1 MMLLRVLL
9 GLIAVSSC
17 LCLQLRSNRAVKWR
31 LCNSNL
37 QSREVRTQGL
47 RSASRLGMSDEGDGN
62 EEVSIGDMELPQGV
76 ERLELNDELK
86 ASFMSYAMSTILG
99 RALPDAR
106 DGLKPVHRRVLYA
119 MHGLGLLPS
128 STYRK
133 CARVVGEVLGK
144 YHPHG
149 DMSVYDALVR
159 MAQDF
164 VMLHTLVA
172 GHGNFGSVDNDPAA
186 AMRYTEAKLS
196 SLAFDSLLADIKE
209 DTVDFVDNFDGNEIE
224 PLVLPAR
231 LPMLLLNGASGI
243 AVGMA
248 TNIPPHNLG
257 ELSDAIMAML
267 DNPDITADELVKIV
281 PAPDFPTGGKI
292 MGNKGAEELYKTGRG
307 SIIMRAKTH
316 IEVLSKG
323 GGSTGQR
330 ASTRNAIIVTELPYM
345 TNKSGLLE
353 KIADL
358 VNDKKLD
365 GIADLRDESDRDG
378 IRMVIELKRDAIPA
392 VVQNNLFKKTALQT
406 AFSANMLALVDEGKQ
421 PMRLDLKGAL
431 EIFIQFRFKTLRRRT
446 SFQLGKLK
454 SRDHIV
460 QGLIV
465 ALARVDEII
474 DLLRKSKD
482 TASAREVLTGDSYK
496 FSAEQAESI
505 LGLRLSRLTAMEE
518 GKLKDEHEALTKDI
532 AGLEELMAQ
541 DSKVNEI
548 IRRETKE
555 IKDKHGKPRQSE
567 LLGEEGNLT
576 DQDLLAND
584 RSVIIITRSGYIKR
598 LPIEEFESQSR
609 GTKGK
614 AGAKLSTEDD
624 GISQFFSCN
633 DHDSV
638 LFVTDKGVAYSI
650 KAFQVPLAS
659 RTAKGVPLPQILPF
673 SSQEKV
679 TSVIPI
685 ESFER
690 EEEHLVLL
698 TRKGFVKK
706 TPLKSFQ
713 NMSARGL
720 IIISLTEGDSLG
732 WSRRCMPKDE
742 VLIATKDGFA
752 CRFGVSD
759 LTSTGRQSRGVRALN
774 LREDDQ
780 MADMDVNNSN
790 ALPGTDGT
798 AGEGGDV
805 PPGIDY
811 VFVITERGY
820 GKRISIAD
828 FRKAKRGG
836 RGVFAI
842 KFKEKAGG
850 GGSKAR
856 AAGKANADVDA
867 LRCLRFCSS
876 GDEVV
881 LSTSR
886 GTILRQRVDDVSVQA
901 RSATG
906 VLVQKLARDDS
917 IVDISI
923 VPPEEEKEEEE
934 TKTKAGASAES
945 TKA

>member
-1 MMLLRVLL
+1 MILLMLMLL
-9 GLIAVSSC
+9 GL
-17 LCLQLRSNRAVKWR
+17 LCGLNLSGAFNLRSQSSMKWR
-31 LCNSNL
+31 KGNINL
-37 QSREVRTQGL
+37 GRREMRTQDL
-47 RSASRLGMSDEGDGN
+47 RGVSKLSMSNEGEQNDETI
-62 EEVSIGDMELPQGV
+62 EDMELPAGV

-119 MHGLGLLPS
+119 MHGLGLVPS
-128 STYRK
+128 SSYRK

-196 SLAFDSLLADIKE
+196 SIAFDSLLADIKE

-257 ELSDAIMAML
+257 ELSDAIVAMI
-267 DNPDITADELVKIV
+267 DNPDISSDELVKIV

-307 SIIMRAKTH
+307 SIIMRAKSH

-323 GGSTGQR
+323 GGATGQR
-330 ASTRNAIIVTELPYM
+330 ASTRNAIVVTELPYM

-358 VNDKKLD
+358 VNEKKLD

-406 AFSANMLALVDEGKQ
+406 SFSANMLALVDEGRQ
-421 PMRLDLKGAL
+421 PQRLDLKGAL
-431 EIFIQFRFKTLRRRT
+431 EIFIKFRFKTLRRRT
-446 SFQLGKLK
+446 NFQLSKLK

-465 ALARVDEII
+465 ALSRVDDII
-474 DLLRKSKD
+474 ELLRKSKD
-482 TASAREVLTGDSYK
+482 TSSAREALTGPTYK

-518 GKLKDEHEALTKDI
+518 SKLKEEHETLTKDI
-532 AGLEELMAQ
+532 AELEELMA
-541 DSKVNEI
+541 DDGKVNAI
-548 IRRETKE
+548 IRRETME
-555 IKDKHGKPRQSE
+555 IKEKHGKPRLSE

-638 LFVTDKGVAYSI
+638 MFVTDKGVAYSI

-673 SSQEKV
+673 SSQETV

-685 ESFER
+685 ESFTR

-706 TPLKSFQ
+706 TPLKNFQ

-732 WSRRCMPKDE
+732 WSRRCMPHDE

-780 MADMDVNNSN
+780 MADMDVNN
-790 ALPGTDGT
+790 AVTGTGT
-798 AGEGGDV
+798 TTIPTEGGEGF
-805 PPGIDY
+805 

-820 GKRISIAD
+820 GKRISIED

-842 KFKEKAGG
+842 KFKDKAGG
-850 GGSKAR
+850 GGRNAR
-856 AAGKANADVDA
+856 AAGRAESDVDT

-906 VLVQKLARDDS
+906 VLVQKLAKDDS

-923 VPPEEEKEEEE
+923 VPPEEEKEEEKK
-934 TKTKAGASAES
+934 TKTSDSKSAKA
-945 TKA
+945 

>member
-1 MMLLRVLL
+1 
-9 GLIAVSSC
+9 
-17 LCLQLRSNRAVKWR
+17 
-31 LCNSNL
+31 
-37 QSREVRTQGL
+37 
-47 RSASRLGMSDEGDGN
+47 
-62 EEVSIGDMELPQGV
+62 
-76 ERLELNDELK
+76 
-86 ASFMSYAMSTILG
+86 
-99 RALPDAR
+99 
-106 DGLKPVHRRVLYA
+106 
-119 MHGLGLLPS
+119 
-128 STYRK
+128 
-133 CARVVGEVLGK
+133 VGEVLGK
-144 YHPHG
+144 FHPHG

-196 SLAFDSLLADIKE
+196 SLAFDSLLSDIKE

-248 TNIPPHNLG
+248 TNIPQQNLG
-257 ELSDAIMAML
+257 ELASAVIAL
-267 DNPDITADELVKIV
+267 IDNPNITADELIEII

-292 MGNKGAEELYKTGRG
+292 MGNSGAKELYKTGRG

-316 IEVLSKG
+316 IEVLNKQG
-323 GGSTGQR
+323 AR
-330 ASTRNAIIVTELPYM
+330 ASTRNAIVVTELPYM

-406 AFSANMLALVDEGKQ
+406 SFSANMLALVDDGKQ
-421 PMRLDLKGAL
+421 PQRLNLKGAL
-431 EIFIQFRFKTLRRRT
+431 EIFLKFRFETIRRRT
-446 SFQLGKLK
+446 NFQVTKLK
-454 SRDHIV
+454 NRDHIV
-460 QGLIV
+460 VGLMA
-465 ALARVDEII
+465 ALAKVDDII
-474 DLLRKSKD
+474 DLLRNSKD
-482 TASAREVLTGDSYK
+482 TASAKAVLMGDKYG
-496 FSAEQAESI
+496 FSTEQADSV
-505 LGLRLSRLTAMEE
+505 LALRLSRLTAMEE
-518 GKLKDEHEALTKDI
+518 GKLKEEHEQLTRDI
-532 AGLEELMAQ
+532 AVLDDLMNKDGRVYDVIRAETEE
-541 DSKVNEI
+541 
-548 IRRETKE
+548 IRT
-555 IKDKHGKPRQSE
+555 KHGKPRLSE

-624 GISQFFSCN
+624 GIAQFFSCN

-673 SSQEKV
+673 SSQETV

-706 TPLKSFQ
+706 TPLKSFK

-732 WSRRCMPKDE
+732 WSRRCLPHEE

-752 CRFGVSD
+752 CRFGVTD

-774 LREDDQ
+774 LRENDQ
-780 MADMDVNNSN
+780 MADMDINTSPAAVASVKNDDD
-790 ALPGTDGT
+790 A
-798 AGEGGDV
+798 
-805 PPGIDY
+805 Y

-820 GKRISIAD
+820 GKRISIED

-842 KFKEKAGG
+842 KFKDKAGG
-850 GGSKAR
+850 GGKQAR
-856 AAGKANADVDA
+856 AAGKSGLQADA
-867 LRCLRFCSS
+867 LRCLRFCNS

-881 LSTSR
+881 LSTSK
-886 GTILRQRVDDVSVQA
+886 GTILRQRVDDVSVQT

-906 VLVQKLARDDS
+906 VLVQKLAKDDG
-917 IVDISI
+917 IIDIAI
-923 VPPEEEKEEEE
+923 VPAEGD
-934 TKTKAGASAES
+934 AGTPPAPPPKVVS
-945 TKA
+945 